1 MKVGALLTSAG
12 INIGL
17 CILFLS
23 FYSVLRKQPQNVKV
37 YFGRRIAEQHKRLRG
52 AFILE
57 RFVPS
62 PSWIVRSLQCTEDE
76 ILSTAGLDAVVF
88 NRVLVFSIR
97 IFSLAAILCLFGVLP
112 LNYFGQDMQ
121 HEQIPSA
128 SLETFTIGNMK
139 EKSIWLWVHCVVL
152 YIISGVACFLLYME
166 YKHIA
171 RLRLL
176 HLVRTTTNRSQFTVL
191 VRGIPKSTHESFN
204 SAVES
209 FFTSYHAPSYLS
221 HQVVYKVGKLQ
232 KIVTGA
238 KKVYRKFKHF
248 KGTTVDQTCRS
259 VTYRCCLCGVSS
271 NSFQLL
277 PTEEQEREKPC
288 VKNSNLNL
296 PAEECAAAFVF
307 FKTRYAALIVSKIL
321 QTSNPMKWVTSLAPE
336 PKDMYWSNLW
346 LPYKQLWIRR
356 IATLLGSI
364 VFMFIFLVPV
374 TFIQGLTQLEQLQQR
389 LPFLKGLL
397 KGKIMTQLVTGYLP
411 SVILQIFLYT
421 VPPTMMMFATLE
433 GPISHSER
441 KKSAC
446 CKVLYF
452 TIWNVF
458 FVNVLSGSAINQ
470 LNALSRPK
478 DIPMELARAIPLQAT
493 FFTTYVLTSG
503 WASLSSE
510 VMQLFG
516 LIWNF
521 VRKYIL
527 RMKEDSDFILSFPYH
542 TELPKVLLF
551 GLLGFTCSVLA
562 PLILPFLLLYF
573 FLAYIVYRNQFIN
586 VYCTRYETGGL
597 YWPIAYNAT
606 IFSLVLTQ
614 IICLGVFGLKESPVA
629 AGFTVPLII
638 ITLLFNQY
646 CRMRLLPLFGTFPA
660 QVLIDMDREDE
671 QSGRMDEIHEGLHA
685 AYCQSTD
692 TESADDI
699 SLERV
704 QAVSTTDED
713 GSGSSGEPRGKESVG
728 QPVSDLSHPTL
739 KGLPVERLRRAVRS
753 LGFMIRLQK
762 RGVSA

>member
-23 FYSVLRKQPQNVKV
+23 FYSILRKQPQNVKV
-37 YFGRRIAEQHKRLRG
+37 YFGRRIVEQHKRLRG

-88 NRVLVFSIR
+88 NRVLVFSIH

-112 LNYFGQDMQ
+112 LNYFGQDMR
-121 HEQIPSA
+121 HERIPST

-139 EKSIWLWVHCVVL
+139 EKSIWLWVHCIAL
-152 YIISGVACFLLYME
+152 YTISGVACFLLYME
-166 YKHIA
+166 YKRIA

-176 HLVRTTTNRSQFTVL
+176 HLVRTMSKHSHFTVL

-204 SAVES
+204 SVVES
-209 FFTSYHAPSYLS
+209 FFTTYHAPSYLS

-277 PTEEQEREKPC
+277 PTEEQERGKPC

-433 GPISHSER
+433 DLFLTVKGR
-441 KKSAC
+441 KVPVVK
-446 CKVLYF
+446 Y
-452 TIWNVF
+452 
-458 FVNVLSGSAINQ
+458 
-470 LNALSRPK
+470 
-478 DIPMELARAIPLQAT
+478 
-493 FFTTYVLTSG
+493 YTSP
-503 WASLSSE
+503 
-510 VMQLFG
+510 FG
-516 LIWNF
+516 MFLCQCLIRFCN
-521 VRKYIL
+521 
-527 RMKEDSDFILSFPYH
+527 
-542 TELPKVLLF
+542 
-551 GLLGFTCSVLA
+551 
-562 PLILPFLLLYF
+562 
-573 FLAYIVYRNQFIN
+573 
-586 VYCTRYETGGL
+586 
-597 YWPIAYNAT
+597 
-606 IFSLVLTQ
+606 
-614 IICLGVFGLKESPVA
+614 
-629 AGFTVPLII
+629 
-638 ITLLFNQY
+638 
-646 CRMRLLPLFGTFPA
+646 
-660 QVLIDMDREDE
+660 
-671 QSGRMDEIHEGLHA
+671 
-685 AYCQSTD
+685 
-692 TESADDI
+692 
-699 SLERV
+699 
-704 QAVSTTDED
+704 
-713 GSGSSGEPRGKESVG
+713 
-728 QPVSDLSHPTL
+728 
-739 KGLPVERLRRAVRS
+739 
-753 LGFMIRLQK
+753 
-762 RGVSA
+762 

>member
-121 HEQIPSA
+121 HERIPSA

-176 HLVRTTTNRSQFTVL
+176 HLVRTTTNRSHFTVL

-204 SAVES
+204 NAVES
-209 FFTSYHAPSYLS
+209 FFTTYHAPSYLS

-296 PAEECAAAFVF
+296 PAEECSAAFVF

-421 VPPTMMMFATLE
+421 VPPTMMLFATLE

-452 TIWNVF
+452 SIWNVF

-521 VRKYIL
+521 
-527 RMKEDSDFILSFPYH
+527 
-542 TELPKVLLF
+542 
-551 GLLGFTCSVLA
+551 
-562 PLILPFLLLYF
+562 
-573 FLAYIVYRNQFIN
+573 FIN
-586 VYCTRYETGGL
+586 VYCTRYDTGGL

-671 QSGRMDEIHEGLHA
+671 QSGRMDEIHKGLHS

-704 QAVSTTDED
+704 QAISTTDED
-713 GSGSSGEPRGKESVG
+713 GSGSSGEPSGKESVG
-728 QPVSDLSHPTL
+728 QPVTDLSHPTL
-739 KGLPVERLRRAVRS
+739 KGLPVERLWRAVRS